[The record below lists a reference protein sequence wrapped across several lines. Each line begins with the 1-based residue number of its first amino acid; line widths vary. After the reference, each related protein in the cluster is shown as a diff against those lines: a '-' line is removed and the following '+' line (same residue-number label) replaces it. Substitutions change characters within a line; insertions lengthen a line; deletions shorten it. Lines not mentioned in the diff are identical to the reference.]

1 MALRIPTLLEAI
13 LEATALEAA
22 AKARISALRK
32 VLDEE
37 ARRRYAEDGAAPTW
51 KARDAG
57 VVRFDAPGDWTAT
70 VADPAAFGSYLA
82 ERHPEEVLGVIY
94 VTAPDLADA
103 TQALE
108 FIGVKPV
115 ETRTEVRQPF
125 GGKYLEGLVVDVE
138 EDAHDDGTVDRTI
151 TVVDPDTGQLVDGVT
166 ATRAN
171 GAGRLVV
178 TLDKVRKARALEAA
192 HADAAHVLAEATGG
206 REVPDDPSL
215 PADHPAHP
223 RANEVEE
230 GRVVSLEEA
239 VAAGVVRPAS
249 TLVEDDDGA
258 PLPDRFQTT
267 PAAVEGHRFPYV
279 GEGADG
285 ARRSAQIDREEA
297 DGYDAGEQRD
307 ACLASAERWEA
318 QAAELDAAATEPDEP
333 ARIPVDDRDRLVEE
347 PDGVKALEAA
357 ANREEL
363 RRLARA
369 KGVNPGGT
377 KRDVTERLYAAGV
390 RAEDLRP

>member
-1 MALRIPTLLEAI
+1 MALRIPTLLNAI

-22 AKARISALRK
+22 AKARITALRK

-57 VVRFDAPGDWTAT
+57 VVRFDAPGEWAAT
-70 VADPAAFGSYLA
+70 IADEAAFGSYLA

-94 VTAPDLADA
+94 VNATDLAD
-103 TQALE
+103 TLQALG
-108 FIGVKPV
+108 FIGVTPL

-125 GGKYLEGLVVDVE
+125 AGKYLEGLVVDVE
-138 EDAHDDGTVDRTI
+138 EDQHDDGTVDRTV

-171 GAGRLVV
+171 AAGRLVV
-178 TLDKVRKARALEAA
+178 TLDRAAKARALEAA
-192 HADAAHVLAEATGG
+192 AADAAHVLAEATGG
-206 REVPDDPSL
+206 EALRTEVAQV
-215 PADHPAHP
+215 PA
-223 RANEVEE
+223 VE

-249 TLVEDDDGA
+249 E
-258 PLPDRFQTT
+258 LPATVT
-267 PAAVEGHRFPYV
+267 PEEAARRAAGHHRIPYV
-279 GEGADG
+279 GDGADG

-297 DGYDAGEQRD
+297 DGLDLEDPRHTERLESAHRWDLQAEELEALALLPSNAGPHGNASTVSLGE
-307 ACLASAERWEA
+307 ALALQDNPS
-318 QAAELDAAATEPDEP
+318 
-333 ARIPVDDRDRLVEE
+333 
-347 PDGVKALEAA
+347 DGALAALEAA

-377 KRDVTERLYAAGV
+377 KRDVVERLYAAGV